1 MADAGIKKVTV
12 LAKNLPPL
20 IVFNQTDVGKYYL
33 RFRIVSEDS
42 SKRSAFSPVNIVD
55 GLDLTDIVAAN
66 PVDYQYYSD
75 EESFRINW
83 SVPEEIER
91 TRFDVYA
98 RWSATEP
105 GLSSQTYSFVGP
117 TVDGAQTTLTIPA
130 TNSAFVQVR
139 VQLETD
145 PHILNNPAKLFETA
159 AMSTAL
165 TNLAIT
171 SIDGGSIV

>member
-1 MADAGIKKVTV
+1 M
-12 LAKNLPPL
+12 
-20 IVFNQTDVGKYYL
+20 
-33 RFRIVSEDS
+33 
-42 SKRSAFSPVNIVD
+42 
-55 GLDLTDIVAAN
+55 
-66 PVDYQYYSD
+66 
-75 EESFRINW
+75 
-83 SVPEEIER
+83 
-91 TRFDVYA
+91 YA

-145 PHILNNPAKLFETA
+145 PHILNNPAKLFETT